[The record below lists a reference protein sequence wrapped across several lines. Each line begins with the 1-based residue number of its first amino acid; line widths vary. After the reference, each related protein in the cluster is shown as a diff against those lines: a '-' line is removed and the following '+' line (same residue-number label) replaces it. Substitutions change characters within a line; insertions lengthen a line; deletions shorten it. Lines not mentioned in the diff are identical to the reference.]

1 MGRGTDARPR
11 CHAARHSD
19 LARRRGVTRR
29 QAGGTS
35 EPLPPPR
42 PSPREAR
49 RRRAARRLGNS
60 RGRSSSVC
68 PTQPHVGSGIRDDPT
83 RPASPTVLLV
93 SRPALGAR
101 VQPPPIVILPT
112 TSSASVIRP
121 WAASPAVA
129 ASNRIPILPPAPAT
143 RIPDANPET
152 DATVTYQM
160 SRRATVAGERA
171 SFGSRVGHGGFSS
184 SSPQR
189 TMAARPTRTGKP
201 QTTTTP
207 TSHCASL
214 GQGSRGPVA
223 IRTVPGP
230 DEWRLWQPP
239 GERGQRERRGAR
251 GHGGLERNV
260 GGELPS
266 GSRQ

>member
-19 LARRRGVTRR
+19 VARRRGVTRR

-129 ASNRIPILPPAPAT
+129 ASNRIQASRPRRPPDPGRQSGDRRNRHVPDVAARHGCGRKSLL
-143 RIPDANPET
+143 RIGCRPWGLRFELTPTDDGSET
-152 DATVTYQM
+152 DEDWQ
-160 SRRATVAGERA
+160 VAD
-171 SFGSRVGHGGFSS
+171 HHD
-184 SSPQR
+184 
-189 TMAARPTRTGKP
+189 ARH
-201 QTTTTP
+201 
-207 TSHCASL
+207 SASL
-214 GQGSRGPVA
+214 GQGSQARS
-223 IRTVPGP
+223 RTETVPGP
-230 DEWRLWQPP
+230 DEWRL
-239 GERGQRERRGAR
+239 
-251 GHGGLERNV
+251 
-260 GGELPS
+260 
-266 GSRQ
+266 